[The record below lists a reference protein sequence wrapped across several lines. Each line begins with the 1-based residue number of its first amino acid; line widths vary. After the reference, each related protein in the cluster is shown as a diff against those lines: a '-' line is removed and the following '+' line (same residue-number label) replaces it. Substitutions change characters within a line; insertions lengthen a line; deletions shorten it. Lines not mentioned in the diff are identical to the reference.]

1 MKKSILILLI
11 LVFGA
16 AGFLLTKSTTEGQ
29 QATSQ
34 DSDDEPTIVETGR
47 PKTKKEKAYS
57 KEFRNYLKLKL
68 SDGIKLA
75 KEENWKGEI
84 VNSIEPELNQRFGQ
98 FPAPKF
104 LQFLACTSD
113 AIVFGS
119 PKSKIARLTED
130 ENWIYTE
137 YDFLVK
143 EVLKQNP
150 NAPLGKNE
158 NIQIT
163 RSGGLVKLDGYVF
176 RFENTAL
183 QQLKKNKDY
192 LLFLNY
198 VSEANGYIAKNSFGD
213 FVLEDNRFISLSKA
227 SLPEKIKT
235 DNDYKTIINDIRSSV
250 ERGCEV
256 DSIGDN

>member
-1 MKKSILILLI
+1 MKKLILILLI

-29 QATSQ
+29 QASSQ
-34 DSDDEPTIVETGR
+34 DLDDEPTIVETGR

-57 KEFRNYLKLKL
+57 KKFSGILKIKL
-68 SDGIKLA
+68 RDGIKLA
-75 KEENWKGEI
+75 KEENWEGEI
-84 VNSIEPELNQRFGQ
+84 LRSVVSELNQGFGR

-113 AIVFGS
+113 AVVFGS

-130 ENWIYTE
+130 ESWVYTE
-137 YDFLVK
+137 YDFLVE
-143 EVLKQNP
+143 EVLKQSQ

-176 RFENTAL
+176 RVENTAI
-183 QQLKKNKDY
+183 QQLKKNKKY

-198 VSEANGYIAKNSFGD
+198 VPEANGYIANNSFGD

-235 DNDYKTIINDIRSSV
+235 DNDYQTIINDIRSSV
-250 ERGCEV
+250 ERGCEL
-256 DSIGDN
+256 DSNGGN